1 MNGYSR
7 EYIYKR
13 LLYFATVSHTLRKNE
28 GHFNFLE
35 DFEMSEQTNGS
46 TRSGKRLLT
55 FFMVLFVLALGIGIG
70 TIISQRVDA
79 TGPGDSQLQ
88 MQSDSKPVAGGA
100 FLALSQAFEE
110 VANRIENSVVN
121 INTEEVV
128 TNRIQR
134 MPQQDPDDPMG
145 ELFRRFFNGP
155 MGQMPEQELRRSL
168 GSGVIVDPKGYI
180 ITNHHVVEGA
190 TKIKVSLNSGEEYT
204 AKLIGSDPVSD
215 IAVIKIT
222 GSKPF
227 PYAKVGNSKN
237 MKVGDWVIAVGSPF
251 GLEQSVTAGIISATG
266 RTFEDRDGPPGSYLN
281 DYLQTDAAINRGN
294 SGGPLVNMNAE
305 VVGINS
311 FISTPSGASAGVGF
325 AVPSH
330 LFVNVYNQ
338 ILETGKVS
346 RGWIGVNMNRYPF
359 TPAMAKFFGVKQ
371 GSGVLIT
378 QLSDEKGGNAE
389 TGPAAKAGIKPEDV
403 VIAFDGKKIM
413 NNQDFRMAVANTP
426 PGKKVTVRVVRHGQE
441 KDFEVTIAERT
452 IENQENSKYTFEE
465 PEEKPK
471 AEIGLSFD
479 NVPAQDAK
487 DLGISGGA
495 IVLSVKPGSLAD
507 EAGLEGPGRHPG
519 DVIVAAGGKP
529 INNAQDLLTIV
540 KNLKSGEPI
549 VIKFVRAI
557 GRDNNRIVTETSYTS
572 LIKP

>member
-1 MNGYSR
+1 MQLYR
-7 EYIYKR
+7 TQCVRR
-13 LLYFATVSHTLRKNE
+13 LT
-28 GHFNFLE
+28 HFFMEVFNMGEL
-35 DFEMSEQTNGS
+35 TNGS

-70 TIISQRVDA
+70 TIISHRVDA

-88 MQSDSKPVAGGA
+88 MQSDGKPVAGGA
-100 FLALSQAFEE
+100 LLALSQAFEE
-110 VANRIENSVVN
+110 VANRMKDSVVN
-121 INTEEVV
+121 INTEEIV
-128 TNRIQR
+128 TNR
-134 MPQQDPDDPMG
+134 PQNMQDQDSDDPMG
-145 ELFRRFFNGP
+145 ELFRRFFGGP
-155 MGQMPEQELRRSL
+155 MGQLPEQQLRRSL

-204 AKLIGSDPVSD
+204 AKLIGSDAVSD

-237 MKVGDWVIAVGSPF
+237 MKVGDWVIAIGSPF
-251 GLEQSVTAGIISATG
+251 GLDQTVTAGIISATG
-266 RTFEDRDGPPGSYLN
+266 RTFENAGPPGSYLN
-281 DYLQTDAAINRGN
+281 DYLQTDAAIHRGK
-294 SGGPLVNMNAE
+294 SGGPLENMNAD

-346 RGWIGVNMNRYPF
+346 RGWLGVNMNRYPF

-403 VIAFDGKKIM
+403 IIAFDGKKIL
-413 NNQDFRMAVANTP
+413 NNQDLRMAVANTP
-426 PGKKVTVRVVRHGQE
+426 PGKKVKVRVVRQGQE
-441 KDFEVTIAERT
+441 MDFDVTIAERT
-452 IENQENSKYTFEE
+452 LEKQENGKYTFEE

-479 NVPAQDAK
+479 TVPAQNAK
-487 DLGISGGA
+487 DMGISGGA

-529 INNAQDLLTIV
+529 IHNAQDLLTIV
-540 KNLKSGEPI
+540 KGLKSGEPI

-557 GRDNNRIVTETSYTS
+557 GRENNRIVTETNYTS